1 MTANWRLEF
10 SRLGGRESERGCP
23 KPARP
28 FDLEER
34 TYQFA
39 LGVRHLLKN
48 VPRTITTELDGKQLV
63 RSSGS
68 VGANY
73 LEANECVSTRDFVYR
88 LKICRKEARESRY
101 WLNLLFIEQGT
112 PLHLER
118 LALADE
124 ADQLARI
131 FGAIVR
137 KKESAAAPPPAT

>member
-1 MTANWRLEF
+1 MGKNRDVIAQEP
-10 SRLGGRESERGCP
+10 S
-23 KPARP
+23 RP

-34 TYQFA
+34 TYKFA
-39 LGVRHLLKN
+39 LGVRRLLKN
-48 VPRTITTELDGKQLV
+48 VPRTITVEIDGKQLV

-73 LEANECVSTRDFVYR
+73 LEANECISTRDFVYR
-88 LKICRKEARESRY
+88 IKICRKEARESRY
-101 WLNLLFIEQGT
+101 WLNLLFIEQDS
-112 PLHLER
+112 PFNSER

-137 KKESAAAPPPAT
+137 KKESPVTPQPATKP